1 MTTARPERLPSGR
14 HNLPREFV
22 INSQRDRLLD
32 SMAQA
37 CTEKRYAEVS
47 VADIV
52 ARARVS
58 RSTFYEIFPDK
69 EACFLAAYDAILG
82 RFVGEVIRACQD
94 PELTWA
100 EQIEIGIDTSLG
112 FLAAEPAFARMCIV
126 DMFSAGPEA
135 LERYLSAI
143 RLIATFVDDA
153 RNQLPDTGEVPES
166 VAGMVVGGAAVVIR
180 GEIVD
185 ERTEFLPSVGP
196 DLLYAI
202 LSPYLDHSEA
212 LERAER
218 SAARLAE
225 IYPDAPRKAV
235 GPGIPDW
242 NPDVGAVPS
251 NGTSGIRSA

>member
-1 MTTARPERLPSGR
+1 MSETAPARLPSGR

-22 INSQRDRLLD
+22 VSSQRDRLLD

-52 ARARVS
+52 SRARVS

-82 RFVGEVIRACQD
+82 RFVSDVIRACQD
-94 PELTWA
+94 PELSWA
-100 EQIEIGIDTSLG
+100 EQIEIGIETSLR

-126 DMFSAGPEA
+126 DMFSAGPAA

-143 RLIATFVDDA
+143 RLISSFVDGA
-153 RNQLPDTGEVPES
+153 RQRLPGMESVPQS

-185 ERTEFLPSVGP
+185 ERTEDLLDVGP

-202 LSPYLDHSEA
+202 LSQYMDKDEA
-212 LERAER
+212 LARAE
-218 SAARLAE
+218 SFATRLNEA
-225 IYPDAPRKAV
+225 
-235 GPGIPDW
+235 
-242 NPDVGAVPS
+242 
-251 NGTSGIRSA
+251 

>member
-1 MTTARPERLPSGR
+1 MTDAAPARLPSGR

-22 INSQRDRLLD
+22 VRSQRDRLLD

-52 ARARVS
+52 SRARVS

-82 RFVGEVIRACQD
+82 RFVSEVIRACQD
-94 PELTWA
+94 PDMTWP
-100 EQIEIGIDTSLG
+100 EQIEVGIETSLT

-126 DMFSAGPEA
+126 DMFSAGPAA

-143 RLIATFVDDA
+143 RLISSFVDGA
-153 RNQLPDTGEVPES
+153 RDRMPGMEDVPTS
-166 VAGMVVGGAAVVIR
+166 VSGMVVGGAAVVIR

-185 ERTEFLPSVGP
+185 ERTEDLLDVGP

-202 LSPYLDHSEA
+202 LSQYMDQGEA

-218 SAARLAE
+218 FAARLSE
-225 IYPDAPRKAV
+225 QD
-235 GPGIPDW
+235 
-242 NPDVGAVPS
+242 
-251 NGTSGIRSA
+251 

>member
-1 MTTARPERLPSGR
+1 MSETAPARLPSGR

-22 INSQRDRLLD
+22 VSSQRDRLLD

-52 ARARVS
+52 SRARVS

-82 RFVGEVIRACQD
+82 RFVSDVIRACQD
-94 PELTWA
+94 PELSWA
-100 EQIEIGIDTSLG
+100 EQIEIGIETSLR

-126 DMFSAGPEA
+126 DMFSAGPAA

-143 RLIATFVDDA
+143 RLISSFVDGA
-153 RNQLPDTGEVPES
+153 RQRLPGMESVPQS

-185 ERTEFLPSVGP
+185 ERTEDLLDVGP

-202 LSPYLDHSEA
+202 LSQYMDKDEA
-212 LERAER
+212 LARAEGFT
-218 SAARLAE
+218 ARLNEA
-225 IYPDAPRKAV
+225 
-235 GPGIPDW
+235 
-242 NPDVGAVPS
+242 
-251 NGTSGIRSA
+251 